1 MDTPVLMNEA
11 SSVSSGNSLFH
22 FGGGGGGNSN
32 SGSAGGFSHNSSS
45 RSNCNGSHKSE
56 FSRQH
61 ASQPPGI
68 VFDAGQKQQN
78 KAVSSSRLLFLF
90 VLASAA
96 AALSAIVYIVLRDE
110 EIDDFEAKVC
120 VSKNGRLYVS
130 ILETVLFLFFRFVCR
145 PGFAPHTTDC

>member
-22 FGGGGGGNSN
+22 FGGGGGGGNSN

-45 RSNCNGSHKSE
+45 RSNSNGSHKSE

-78 KAVSSSRLLFLF
+78 KAVSSSRILFLF

-120 VSKNGRLYVS
+120 MSS
-130 ILETVLFLFFRFVCR
+130 
-145 PGFAPHTTDC
+145 